1 MIDRTSFD
9 TTTYCTD
16 GFIPYKFITII
27 ILIIIIIIIIIIVI
41 IIIIIIIIIITQP
54 TINDYISQD
63 TLERHSDIF
72 RLFPCERNL
81 FC

>member
-27 ILIIIIIIIIIIVI
+27 ILIIIIIIIIV
-41 IIIIIIIIIITQP
+41 IIIIIIIITQP

>member
-27 ILIIIIIIIIIIVI
+27 ILIIIIIIIV

>member
-27 ILIIIIIIIIIIVI
+27 ILIIIIIIIV
-41 IIIIIIIIIITQP
+41 IIIIIIIIITQP

>member
-27 ILIIIIIIIIIIVI
+27 ILIIIIIIIV
-41 IIIIIIIIIITQP
+41 IIIIIIIITQP

>member
-27 ILIIIIIIIIIIVI
+27 ILIIIIIIVI